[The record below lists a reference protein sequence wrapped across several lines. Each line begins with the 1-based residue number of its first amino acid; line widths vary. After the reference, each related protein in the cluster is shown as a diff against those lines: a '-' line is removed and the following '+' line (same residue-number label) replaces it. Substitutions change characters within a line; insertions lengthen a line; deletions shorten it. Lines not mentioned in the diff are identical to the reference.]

1 MRLSNMLPPA
11 LLLLAAMCSRCLADI
26 AFPSYISSSMLF
38 QRNAPFIVSGTDT
51 PHSSLSAIFAGHSY
65 SAVADQTGAFSFSFP
80 PQNAST
86 VPVSITF
93 SSSSGAHASLE
104 DVLFGDVFL
113 SSGQSNMQSYVSW
126 QYNFSDIV
134 AAAPKYSAL
143 IRIAQ
148 VAMLQQYCNATQPE
162 DNLTMSIPWTRANPD
177 VIPAMSA
184 IAYLTAVQ
192 LLIHNPSV
200 PVGAIASSW
209 GGTAMEP
216 WMPAEALKE
225 CGQLHADDVDPAEH
239 ARHAATGA
247 AASAVDIRDFPDKA
261 SVLWNSMIHPLTR
274 LSIAGVYWSTT
285 PPPTLHFCNIH
296 KGIKANPTQAIPLPS

>member
-1 MRLSNMLPPA
+1 MLPPA
-11 LLLLAAMCSRCLADI
+11 LLLLAAMCSRCLAEI

-38 QRNAPFIVSGTDT
+38 QRNAPFIVSGTDI
-51 PHSSLSAIFAGHSY
+51 PHSSLSALFAGHSY
-65 SAVADQTGAFSFSFP
+65 SAVADPKTGAFSFSFP

-93 SSSSGAHASLE
+93 SSSSGAHTSLE
-104 DVLFGDVFL
+104 DLLFGDVFL

-148 VAMLQQYCNATQPE
+148 VAMLQQYCNATQPQ

-225 CGQLHADDVDPAEH
+225 CGQLHADSVDPQHVA
-239 ARHAATGA
+239 GA
-247 AASAVDIRDFPDKA
+247 AMAAADIRDFPDKA

-285 PPPTLHFCNIH
+285 PPSTLYFFNIH
-296 KGIKANPTQAIPLPS
+296 KGIKANPTLAIPLPSCGAFPP